1 MVIFDMAATYDKKK
15 KKDTHRSKKK
25 NQYYSTDL

>member
-1 MVIFDMAATYDKKK
+1 MVIYDMAATYDKKK
-15 KKDTHRSKKK
+15 KDTLIEVKKK